1 MQDELIPDF
10 DQTNVG
16 VVKGAKD
23 HEKTVE
29 KQLLELNG
37 NDEDEDDFDFGD
49 EVDEEK
55 FQARMIKTFG
65 EVQYKKSYDFVYNF
79 RAKLDDDKTKAMLI
93 KNLTTKFGILN
104 DKKAERFIT
113 LCQVYIHTIEV

>member
-55 FQARMIKTFG
+55 FQAHMIKTFG